1 MNKADYQDTL
11 KQFFSDKSK
20 SKNIKK
26 KWNKFNGP
34 LSGLRGFLIIESPLK
49 ALLFHVESSFC
60 SWDFYFFALTFR
72 LCRKKAEQE
81 V

>member
-26 KWNKFNGP
+26 NETK
-34 LSGLRGFLIIESPLK
+34 
-49 ALLFHVESSFC
+49 
-60 SWDFYFFALTFR
+60 LTVYSRVWENFW
-72 LCRKKAEQE
+72 
-81 V
+81 